1 MDESTRKKLE
11 MGRRALKFCR
21 AHPDSNPQWIAAVA
35 RLEALL
41 ARAEELEKL
50 EEDDLKLRRTS
61 KVVDPDGKIIP
72 FQRPSPGD
80 TTDPA
85 A

>member
-11 MGRRALKFCR
+11 MGRRALAFCR
-21 AHPDSNPQWIAAVA
+21 EHPDSNPQWIAAVA

-41 ARAEELEKL
+41 ARAEELEKQA
-50 EEDDLKLRRTS
+50 ESELKLHRTS
-61 KVVDPDGKIIP
+61 KVADPNGKIIP
-72 FQRPSPGD
+72 FQKPSPGD

>member
-11 MGRRALKFCR
+11 MGRRALAFCR

-41 ARAEELEKL
+41 ARAEELEKQA
-50 EEDDLKLRRTS
+50 ENELKLRRTS
-61 KVVDPDGKIIP
+61 KVADPNGKIIP
-72 FQRPSPGD
+72 FHRPSPGD

>member
-1 MDESTRKKLE
+1 MDEMTRKRLE
-11 MGRRALKFCR
+11 MGKRALEFCR

-41 ARAEELEKL
+41 ARAEELEKQ
-50 EEDDLKLRRTS
+50 EEKEQELDL
-61 KVVDPDGKIIP
+61 
-72 FQRPSPGD
+72 SPGTSGSSAKVLPFIRRSEPD
-80 TTDPA
+80 TDPA